1 MKSGQWI
8 TGIIVLLGVGIG
20 GLMVATNPEPNAF
33 EAFAIDQMKSE
44 LCPQVPLGLAKQ
56 CPQLVE
62 ENQEQVKAFIRGNT
76 QRQNY
81 WLFSYYQT
89 QLSLRSV
96 VPDSMSP
103 VLSALP
109 IPTGYDLETIGVLGQ
124 FYVYR
129 TESKRF

>member
-1 MKSGQWI
+1 
-8 TGIIVLLGVGIG
+8 
-20 GLMVATNPEPNAF
+20 MVATNPEPNAF

-56 CPQLVE
+56 CPRLVE

>member
-1 MKSGQWI
+1 MKAGQWI
-8 TGIIVLLGVGIG
+8 TGVSVLVGLGIG
-20 GLMVATNPEPNAF
+20 ALMVATNPEPSSF

-56 CPQLVE
+56 CPRLVE

-81 WLFSYYQT
+81 WFFSAYQT

-96 VPDSMSP
+96 VPNEMSP
-103 VLSALP
+103 LLSALP